1 MTQDDNSKDLIIS
14 VLKQRIGELSA
25 AYEFEIAKIRAE
37 YTKLDSVCT
46 ELSKR
51 LHAATEPPKEEK
63 SFPSVSELLED
74 A

>member
-1 MTQDDNSKDLIIS
+1 MTQDDTSKDLIITA
-14 VLKQRIGELSA
+14 LRQRIGEMAA

-46 ELSKR
+46 DLSKK
-51 LHAATEPPKEEK
+51 LYATTQPPKEEK